1 VHNLTE
7 LQQAFVV
14 AYTSDP
20 SAIGNCREA
29 ALRAGY
35 SQHTAA
41 ESGRRLV
48 TQPHIRDA
56 IRAANLELIS
66 GRIATKAI
74 GLLERVIDDE
84 SAPIKI
90 RVDACKTVL
99 DRGGFGASPAGHD
112 KPNGKH
118 PSEMNEAELYQR
130 MIELRKIV
138 DSSKESVIID
148 VTPQQEALPAPVQKE
163 SNHG

>member
-1 VHNLTE
+1 MQSLTE

-20 SAIGNCREA
+20 TAIGNCREA

-48 TQPHIRDA
+48 TQPHIREA

-66 GRIATKAI
+66 GRIATKAVA
-74 GLLERVIDDE
+74 LLEKVIDDE
-84 SAPIKI
+84 SAPIKV
-90 RVDACKTVL
+90 RVEAAKTIL
-99 DRGGFGASPAGHD
+99 DRGGFGAAPAGQA
-112 KPNGKH
+112 KQIEKH
-118 PSEMNEAELYQR
+118 PSEMNEAELFAR
-130 MIELRKIV
+130 MVELRKII
-138 DSSKESVIID
+138 DAEKTPALID
-148 VTPQQEALPAPVQKE
+148 VTPQPGALPVPIEGV
-163 SNHG
+163 

>member
-1 VHNLTE
+1 MPNLTE

-20 SAIGNCREA
+20 TAIGNCREA

-48 TQPHIRDA
+48 TQPHIRSA

-66 GRIATKAI
+66 GRIATKAVA
-74 GLLERVIDDE
+74 LLERVIDDE
-84 SAPIKI
+84 SAPVKI
-90 RVDACKTVL
+90 RVDAAKTIL
-99 DRGGFGASPAGHD
+99 DRGGFGAAPAGQGD
-112 KPNGKH
+112 PNEKH
-118 PSEMNEAELYQR
+118 ASEMTEAELYQR

-138 DSSKESVIID
+138 DSSRESTIID
-148 VTPQQEALPAPVQKE
+148 VTPQPEALPVANPE
-163 SNHG
+163 GIDR

>member
-1 VHNLTE
+1 
-7 LQQAFVV
+7 VV

-20 SAIGNCREA
+20 TAIGNCREA

-48 TQPHIRDA
+48 TQPHIQAA
-56 IRAANLELIS
+56 IREANQRLLS
-66 GRIATKAI
+66 GRLVTKAVA
-74 GLLERVIDDE
+74 LLERIIDDE
-84 SAPIKI
+84 SIHPKI
-90 RVDACKTVL
+90 RLDAVKTTL

-118 PSEMNEAELYQR
+118 PSEMNEAELLTR

-138 DSSKESVIID
+138 DSSKEPTIID
-148 VTPQQEALPAPVQKE
+148 VTPQPEALPVPVQKE
-163 SNHG
+163 ENNG

>member
-1 VHNLTE
+1 MHNLTE

-20 SAIGNCREA
+20 TAIGNCREA

-84 SAPIKI
+84 SA
-90 RVDACKTVL
+90 THQNQ
-99 DRGGFGASPAGHD
+99 GGRLQNRFGSRWLRSFASGARQT
-112 KPNGKH
+112 
-118 PSEMNEAELYQR
+118 EWQ
-130 MIELRKIV
+130 
-138 DSSKESVIID
+138 
-148 VTPQQEALPAPVQKE
+148 APE
-163 SNHG
+163 